1 MTRKVGGDTSNF
13 LPKSVNTKTGNASGL
28 SQNMKNTSIK
38 EGIPGLNEPSS
49 FVTTV
54 NNTVNKASNAAKSL
68 TNTTTNVAKSITN
81 TAANATNT
89 VATATDTMVN
99 NAMKVVNNAKNS
111 ISNTVI
117 PFAKENVFAP
127 IQESI
132 NGSFE
137 SETSPY
143 VSIPIMIGIGL
154 LIIVLILLVIFRD
167 QVSYGLEVAWQK
179 LKALFSSSDSPAP
192 PPPVKEKHHARISST
207 MSPTIDKAAIGNMLP
222 GQREVFNIADNKY
235 KYSDAEPLCKAF
247 GAELA
252 TYDQVKEAWK
262 KGADWCNYGWVK
274 GQSAVYPTQQ
284 STYDKLQAGP
294 EDQRMACGTPGV
306 NGGYFDNPELRFGVN
321 CYGARPAQTDTD
333 FRHLMQ
339 QEGNRTQGALEYDKK
354 VQDFKVHRDQIPV
367 NPFHS

>member
-13 LPKSVNTKTGNASGL
+13 LPNSMKKLPNAAT
-28 SQNMKNTSIK
+28 NAPNVA
-38 EGIPGLNEPSS
+38 PSS
-49 FVTTV
+49 FVTTM
-54 NNTVNKASNAAKSL
+54 NN
-68 TNTTTNVAKSITN
+68 
-81 TAANATNT
+81 AANAVKSLSSNT
-89 VATATDTMVN
+89 IATTANNAVKKVNTATDAAVN
-99 NAMKVVNNAKNS
+99 TAMNAVNSAKTS
-111 ISNTVI
+111 LVNTFG
-117 PFAKENVFAP
+117 PFAKENVLAP

-137 SETSPY
+137 SETSPF
-143 VSIPIMIGIGL
+143 VSIPIMIGLGL
-154 LIIVLILLVIFRD
+154 LVIALILIVIFRD

-179 LKALFSSSDSPAP
+179 LKVLFSSPTPPAP
-192 PPPVKEKHHARISST
+192 KDEKKVPA
-207 MSPTIDKAAIGNMLP
+207 MPAMPAMIDKAAIGNMLP

-294 EDQRMACGTPGV
+294 EDQRMACGAPGV

-333 FRHLMQ
+333 FRHIMQ

-367 NPFHS
+367 NPFHSA

>member
-13 LPKSVNTKTGNASGL
+13 LPNSMKKVSNAAP
-28 SQNMKNTSIK
+28 NVAANAT
-38 EGIPGLNEPSS
+38 PNVAPSS
-49 FVTTV
+49 FVTTM
-54 NNTVNKASNAAKSL
+54 NNAAA
-68 TNTTTNVAKSITN
+68 NVAKSLSAN
-81 TAANATNT
+81 TIATTANNAAKKVN
-89 VATATDTMVN
+89 TATDAAVN
-99 NAMKVVNNAKNS
+99 TAMNAVNSAKTS
-111 ISNTVI
+111 LVNTFG
-117 PFAKENVFAP
+117 PFAKENVLAP

-137 SETSPY
+137 SETSPF
-143 VSIPIMIGIGL
+143 VSIPIMIGLGL
-154 LIIVLILLVIFRD
+154 LIIALILIVIFRD

-179 LKALFSSSDSPAP
+179 LKALFSSDVSPAP
-192 PPPVKEKHHARISST
+192 IVPQKDEKKPVAIPP
-207 MSPTIDKAAIGNMLP
+207 MIDKAAIGNMLP

-294 EDQRMACGTPGV
+294 EDQRMACGAPGV

-333 FRHLMQ
+333 FRHIMQ

-367 NPFHS
+367 NPFHSA